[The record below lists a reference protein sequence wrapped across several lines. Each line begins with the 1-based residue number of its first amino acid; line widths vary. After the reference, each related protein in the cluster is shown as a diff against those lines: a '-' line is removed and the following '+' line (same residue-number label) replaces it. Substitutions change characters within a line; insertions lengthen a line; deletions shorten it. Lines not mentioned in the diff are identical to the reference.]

1 SVGNDFA
8 HSLRRSRA
16 AATGCDG
23 APPHLRRRG
32 GADSDGQTEPARA
45 RTHRECALGPVPAAM
60 TQSAQRASSSEAK
73 SLLLRWRLTDCM
85 AEREPLASVRSTG
98 RSGRVVVPPAPEAV

>member
-1 SVGNDFA
+1 LEFLARGHVARSVIGVFGHCGCLRRGSVGNDFA

-45 RTHRECALGPVPAAM
+45 GTHRECALGPVPATM
-60 TQSAQRASSSEAK
+60 TQSAERAATAEAN
-73 SLLLRWRLTDCM
+73 SFLLTRR
-85 AEREPLASVRSTG
+85 
-98 RSGRVVVPPAPEAV
+98 